1 MKTFSTIKST
11 KPDSLSGSPQSISF
25 VNSAAGTNESKI
37 AAFPGGQEEISRSQ
51 SPASKS
57 SYFTGDY

>member
-11 KPDSLSGSPQSISF
+11 KSDSLSGSPQSISF
-25 VNSAAGTNESKI
+25 VNSAAGTDESKI
-37 AAFPGGQEEISRSQ
+37 AAFLREQEEISRSQ
-51 SPASKS
+51 SPTSKS